1 MSEGT
6 KAVVANV
13 KRTVWKY
20 VGAAFLEPKDGSMAL
35 SLGRVSF
42 VAVLSLAMWK
52 WAHDADPPTTMV
64 VTLTALLGYIGVGK
78 VVDVIRG
85 KQQ

>member
-1 MSEGT
+1 M
-6 KAVVANV
+6 
-13 KRTVWKY
+13 WKY

-42 VAVLSLAMWK
+42 IALFTIACWK
-52 WAHDADPPTTMV
+52 WCHGADPPTTMV
-64 VTLTALLGYIGVGK
+64 ATLGSLLAYIGVGR

-85 KQQ
+85 KKISP